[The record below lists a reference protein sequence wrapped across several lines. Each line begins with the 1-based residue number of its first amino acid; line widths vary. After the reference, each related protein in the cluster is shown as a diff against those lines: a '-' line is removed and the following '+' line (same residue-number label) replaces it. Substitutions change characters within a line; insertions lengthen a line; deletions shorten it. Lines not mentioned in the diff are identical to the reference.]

1 MMLTRERRPDFRA
14 VDGWAIR
21 LLLEAGA
28 IHKCPQHGWA
38 QDQTDPHA
46 RQEALRIARQEPLE
60 GLSPDE
66 AVGAVREVLESV
78 GGTCPECN

>member
-14 VDGWAIR
+14 VGGRAIR
-21 LLLEAGA
+21 LLLEVGA

-66 AVGAVREVLESV
+66 AVAAVRELLNSV
-78 GGTCPECN
+78 GDTCPECN